1 MAAAAPPAASS
12 DFYSLPVVKLY
23 QLLKSLNARGV
34 NLYTSWDA
42 QFPES
47 FHMLNIDN
55 FDSDTLL
62 AMFEDLVKDDMF
74 YHNLQGLTLSFRII
88 RGSSDFAPP
97 NILNILNTIKLAT
110 CLGAQGV
117 TFTRNNDIKTEEA
130 GYSWQAL
137 PQSIPAAQQVVDDI
151 KKGYA
156 EDYPNQPFDEA
167 VLEFK
172 PKSEEGGILIKV
184 IDPNR
189 LAASAMKV
197 DVVAPPAVVPLD
209 VKPAGGKRQRV
220 DPTVVV
226 AAPPAAATVNLT
238 ISNGR
243 QRVKKGG

>member
-97 NILNILNTIKLAT
+97 NILNILNTI
-110 CLGAQGV
+110 
-117 TFTRNNDIKTEEA
+117 
-130 GYSWQAL
+130 
-137 PQSIPAAQQVVDDI
+137 
-151 KKGYA
+151 
-156 EDYPNQPFDEA
+156 
-167 VLEFK
+167 
-172 PKSEEGGILIKV
+172 
-184 IDPNR
+184 
-189 LAASAMKV
+189 
-197 DVVAPPAVVPLD
+197 
-209 VKPAGGKRQRV
+209 
-220 DPTVVV
+220 
-226 AAPPAAATVNLT
+226 
-238 ISNGR
+238 
-243 QRVKKGG
+243 